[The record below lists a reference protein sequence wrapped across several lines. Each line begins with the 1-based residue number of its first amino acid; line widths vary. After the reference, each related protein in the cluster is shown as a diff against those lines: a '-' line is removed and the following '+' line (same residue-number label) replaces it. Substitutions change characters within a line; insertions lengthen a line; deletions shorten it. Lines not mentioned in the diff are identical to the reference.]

1 MIKCQG
7 ECYSKLQAERKGG
20 LVEVEVEVEKEKEK
34 DDRVGRRAGL
44 AQE

>member
-20 LVEVEVEVEKEKEK
+20 LVEVEVEKEEEK